1 MVEGACVCE
10 RATQCGES
18 VCGGCVCV
26 RFDFYGRQYVAGIL
40 EEDDP
45 SHAGRAVIGRAAT
58 GEGRSFT
65 LYLYDREKHHVSVG
79 PWVCAWD

>member
-1 MVEGACVCE
+1 VCVGERHSVVRACAV
-10 RATQCGES
+10 A
-18 VCGGCVCV
+18 VCV

>member
-1 MVEGACVCE
+1 ME
-10 RATQCGES
+10 RVQQPLPLLVTRMCTCG
-18 VCGGCVCV
+18 VGFI
-26 RFDFYGRQYVAGIL
+26 RFDFVPQQYVAGIL

-65 LYLYDREKHHVSVG
+65 LYLYDRERHHVSSDVHRLQLRL
-79 PWVCAWD
+79 